1 MTDSTRQE
9 LDDLFSMFHDF
20 EITHLTFEN
29 NILDLTIR
37 IPWGELWDDLD
48 YQIRVVL
55 NGCEFIQCDYTE
67 IINTP
72 DNFAKNWVER
82 ASIEKSTNES
92 KTISKLGLEV
102 QRHNFYSPNRYEF
115 LCNSSKNY
123 AGGQLTFTA
132 DNCKVFNKD
141 NIHIGI
147 DQMKK
152 WCTEWW
158 EKIEKQ

>member
-1 MTDSTRQE
+1 MTDSTKQD

-20 EITHLTFEN
+20 EITHVTFEN
-29 NILDLTIR
+29 DILDLTIR
-37 IPWGELWDDLD
+37 IPWGELWNDLD

-55 NGCEFIQCDYTE
+55 NGCKFIKCEYAE
-67 IINTP
+67 IMNTP
-72 DNFAKNWVER
+72 ENFAKNWVDR
-82 ASIEKSTNES
+82 SSIDKSSNDP
-92 KTISKLGLEV
+92 KIISELGLEV
-102 QRHNFYSPNRYEF
+102 QRYNFYLPNKYEF

-132 DNCKVFNKD
+132 DNY
-141 NIHIGI
+141 NIFGKHNIQMGI

-158 EKIEKQ
+158 QKIEDQ